1 MTQEFRILDDG
12 SFVCILISDRNFV
25 NEDAESI
32 ILCVPIDKPDFVGH
46 VKTLL
51 IPYIISVAANCSNI
65 ILAGCKADLRN
76 TSSPGELQT
85 FVDEDIASE
94 LIGTYTG
101 ENGRLAVI
109 RDYVECSAITGTG
122 VSRVFD
128 QAVDLAYDTAIKRW
142 RG

>member
-1 MTQEFRILDDG
+1 
-12 SFVCILISDRNFV
+12 
-25 NEDAESI
+25 
-32 ILCVPIDKPDFVGH
+32 
-46 VKTLL
+46 L

-65 ILAGCKADLRN
+65 ILAG
-76 TSSPGELQT
+76 

-101 ENGRLAVI
+101 KNGRLAVI

-128 QAVDLAYDTAIKRW
+128 QAVDLAYDTAIKRR